1 MTSAHSSSTRTLPGR
16 RLRVAAVAASFAG
29 ALALTACSGDSDSGD
44 EPTPGAST
52 PGASTP
58 SASTPSASA
67 TGGAGT
73 GGGGGSAS
81 AAGGL
86 GGSWLATTDGK
97 AVVLMVNGKEAG
109 LFATGGTVCSGTAGE
124 EDGTRTIRLKCSGGG
139 KDRTVGTVDSVGKTQ
154 LKVTWENGL
163 GQETFTRSEGGKLP
177 TGLPTAG
184 LGS

>member
-1 MTSAHSSSTRTLPGR
+1 MTSANSSSSRTLPGR
-16 RLRVAAVAASFAG
+16 RLRVAAVTASLAG
-29 ALALTACSGDSDSGD
+29 TLVLTACSGDSSSGD
-44 EPTPGAST
+44 EPA
-52 PGASTP
+52 P
-58 SASTPSASA
+58 SASTPGASA

-73 GGGGGSAS
+73 GGGSGGSAPS
-81 AAGGL
+81 AGGL
-86 GGSWLATTDGK
+86 AGSWLATTDGK

-109 LFATGGTVCSGTAGE
+109 LFATGGTVCSGSAGE

-139 KDRTVGTVDSVGKTQ
+139 KDRTVGTVDSVGKTR

>member
-1 MTSAHSSSTRTLPGR
+1 MTSVNSSSTRSFRSR

-29 ALALTACSGDSDSGD
+29 ALALTACSGDSGSGD
-44 EPTPGAST
+44 EPA
-52 PGASTP
+52 P
-58 SASTPSASA
+58 SASTPGASA

-73 GGGGGSAS
+73 GGGSGSPAP

-86 GGSWLATTDGK
+86 GGSWLATTGGK